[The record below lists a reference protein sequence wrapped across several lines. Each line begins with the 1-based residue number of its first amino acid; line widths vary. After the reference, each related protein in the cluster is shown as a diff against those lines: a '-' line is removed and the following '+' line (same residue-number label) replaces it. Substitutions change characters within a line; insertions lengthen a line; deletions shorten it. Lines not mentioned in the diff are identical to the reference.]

1 MPTPS
6 EQTSKKPVAL
16 GRARSIPRWIRSVGW
31 QGTSAWVASEA
42 KAALGIR
49 APPTLTIKPR
59 QAQHPVVARLR
70 GSSDMNVFSQI
81 FAWDEYACLRSV
93 SSPRWILDLGANV
106 GYSSAYFLSCF
117 PTASVIA
124 VEPDPDNCKLCRR
137 NLAPY
142 GKRAR
147 VVHGAVWSTRSRLAL
162 SRGTF
167 GDGREWA
174 TQVTAGADREGLVE
188 GYAIPSFL
196 EMTGG
201 ERIDILKVDIE
212 RSELDLFG
220 NHSSSW
226 LRAIGNICI
235 ELHGADCEKVF
246 FEALRGFDYSLRR
259 SGELTVCLNLRPRV

>member
-1 MPTPS
+1 M
-6 EQTSKKPVAL
+6 
-16 GRARSIPRWIRSVGW
+16 GW
-31 QGTSAWVASEA
+31 RGTSAWAASEA
-42 KAALGIR
+42 RTAFGLGDS
-49 APPTLTIKPR
+49 PTLTIKPR

-70 GSSDMNVFSQI
+70 GSSDMSVFSQI

-106 GYSSAYFLSCF
+106 GYSGAYFLSCF

-124 VEPDPDNCKLCRR
+124 VEPDVDNCKLCHR

-142 GKRAR
+142 GKRAK
-147 VVHGAVWSTRSRLAL
+147 VVPGAAWSTRSRLVL

-174 TQVTAGADREGLVE
+174 TQVSAGADREASVE
-188 GYAIPSFL
+188 GYDIPSLL

-201 ERIDILKVDIE
+201 ERIDILKIDIE

-220 NHSSSW
+220 SRSSSW

-235 ELHGADCEKVF
+235 ELHGADCERVF
-246 FEALRGFDYSLRR
+246 FDALRGFDYALQR
-259 SGELTVCLNLRPRV
+259 SGELTVCLDLRPRA